1 MAVVLLSGG
10 LDSTTT
16 LAYALS
22 KGYEVIAL
30 TVSYGQRH
38 SREIESARAVAQYY
52 GLKKHIEI
60 ALDMGFLTTSA
71 LTSRTVDVPQRRLV
85 EDTDEGIP
93 PTYVP
98 ARNIIMLSLA
108 AGLCE
113 NEGGDAIFIGANS
126 VDYSGYPDCRPEF
139 ITAFQEILRVGTK
152 AGVEGR
158 AIRVEAPIIEM
169 SKADIVRLARDLK
182 APLQLTW
189 SCYRG
194 GERACGCCDSCLLRL
209 KGFSDV
215 GAVDAVPYEEAR

>member
-60 ALDMGFLTTSA
+60 ELDLGFLTTSA
-71 LTSRTVDVPQRRLV
+71 LTSRTVDVPQRSRV
-85 EDTDEGIP
+85 EDAAEGIP

-139 ITAFQEILRVGTK
+139 ITAFQ
-152 AGVEGR
+152 
-158 AIRVEAPIIEM
+158 
-169 SKADIVRLARDLK
+169 
-182 APLQLTW
+182 
-189 SCYRG
+189 
-194 GERACGCCDSCLLRL
+194 
-209 KGFSDV
+209 
-215 GAVDAVPYEEAR
+215 

>member
-22 KGYEVIAL
+22 KGYEVIAF

-60 ALDMGFLTTSA
+60 ELDLGFLTTSA
-71 LTSRTVDVPQRRLV
+71 LTSRTVDVPQRSRV
-85 EDTDEGIP
+85 EDAAEGIP

-139 ITAFQEILRVGTK
+139 IAAFQEILRVGTK

-215 GAVDAVPYEEAR
+215 GAVDPVPYEEAR